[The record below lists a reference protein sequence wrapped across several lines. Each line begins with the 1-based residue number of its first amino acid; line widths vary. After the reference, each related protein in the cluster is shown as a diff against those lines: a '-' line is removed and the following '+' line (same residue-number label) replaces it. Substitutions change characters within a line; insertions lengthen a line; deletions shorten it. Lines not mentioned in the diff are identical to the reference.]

1 MPLLVHCMLDMTRW
15 ISAAAVHAV
24 AVVVGDF
31 LSSPRS
37 LPPHHRLLVAVMAIV
52 VGAPQRLGS
61 TPLVKSIGSLL
72 LAIVMGRRSVLGSA
86 ELNSKMWSS
95 LVAAASIAMATLHA
109 AHTVSPKQLQL
120 SDSRVSN
127 VIPANEQVG
136 DGKNERLG
144 DMDVYVVGEPTGGK
158 AIILIYDIH
167 GVSWQCRHN
176 CDMLAKAGFLV
187 VMPDLFRG
195 SGRSDPNFK
204 RPEAATVDH
213 EILNSVVPFVRAK
226 GGKQLGVVGF
236 CFGGSAAMRLARSG
250 VFAACGGE
258 NISCILM
265 SSLRLIPSVP
275 VATVPGR
282 MSRGWNGFAWR
293 RRACAERTLPD
304 YASASRWR
312 CAVEAGLGCAEG

>member
-1 MPLLVHCMLDMTRW
+1 MLVDMTRR

-31 LSSPRS
+31 LSSPR
-37 LPPHHRLLVAVMAIV
+37 LPPQHRVLVAAMGIV
-52 VGAPQRLGS
+52 VGAPQRVGS

-86 ELNSKMWSS
+86 ELNSKIWSS

-109 AHTVSPKQLQL
+109 THTVAAQRLQL
-120 SDSRVSN
+120 TDSRVSD
-127 VIPANEQVG
+127 VIPKNEQVG

-144 DMDVYVVGEPTGGK
+144 DMDVYVVGKPTGGK

-195 SGRSDPNFK
+195 
-204 RPEAATVDH
+204 
-213 EILNSVVPFVRAK
+213 
-226 GGKQLGVVGF
+226 
-236 CFGGSAAMRLARSG
+236 
-250 VFAACGGE
+250 
-258 NISCILM
+258 
-265 SSLRLIPSVP
+265 
-275 VATVPGR
+275 
-282 MSRGWNGFAWR
+282 
-293 RRACAERTLPD
+293 
-304 YASASRWR
+304 
-312 CAVEAGLGCAEG
+312 